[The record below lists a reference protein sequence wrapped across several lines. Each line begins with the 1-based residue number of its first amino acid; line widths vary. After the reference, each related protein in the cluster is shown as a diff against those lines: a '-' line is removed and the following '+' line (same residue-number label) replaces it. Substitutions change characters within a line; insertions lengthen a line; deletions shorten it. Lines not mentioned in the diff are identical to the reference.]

1 MSEYQAAHR
10 RGCCAAITGLGARVG
25 LFAGSARV
33 DTTPTS
39 VFGDT
44 TWGAPVDITEAV
56 NPSQPVSG
64 SNPSVAKAQSTG
76 STVTITVPAGTVA
89 NGTVIDRYGIFNGST
104 LLRTEALPVS
114 ITVNDGS
121 QQLQVDVTPRFKYRG
136 E

>member
-10 RGCCAAITGLGARVG
+10 RACCAAITALGNRVG
-25 LFAGSARV
+25 LFAGSTRV

-39 VFGDT
+39 SVYADT
-44 TWGAPVDITEAV
+44 TWGTPTDVTE
-56 NPSQPVSG
+56 G
-64 SNPSVAKAQSTG
+64 GVAKAQSVG
-76 STVTITVPAGTVA
+76 STVTITIPGGTVA
-89 NGTVIDRYGIFNGST
+89 NGTVINRYGIFNGAT

-121 QQLQVDVTPRFKYRG
+121 QALQVDVTPTFKYRG